1 MKVSGFLMRLLKIF
15 ASASWVA
22 RQNKCRGAGPQSIDP
37 KWVETDKEKG
47 AGAGTE
53 RDGGSRDSRMKDGT
67 GNGCLRRHR
76 RGGEHNWTDRVV
88 AKSIAIVG
96 GAYCVSRSRHKT
108 MAARYI
114 VCLNRQGKVRMSK
127 WYERTGVAKQRAT
140 IGRIHR
146 LIQRRLQFRSCN
158 SVDFGADTQL
168 VFKKYNGL
176 YFVVCV
182 GREENGLLYLQAI
195 PLFVQLL
202 DRYFDTVSELDLVF
216 NFYKMHRVLDLVF
229 VDGELVATKT
239 EAVLAQLGRM

>member
-1 MKVSGFLMRLLKIF
+1 
-15 ASASWVA
+15 
-22 RQNKCRGAGPQSIDP
+22 
-37 KWVETDKEKG
+37 
-47 AGAGTE
+47 
-53 RDGGSRDSRMKDGT
+53 
-67 GNGCLRRHR
+67 
-76 RGGEHNWTDRVV
+76 
-88 AKSIAIVG
+88 
-96 GAYCVSRSRHKT
+96 

-127 WYERTGVAKQRAT
+127 WYERTGVAEQRAT

>member
-1 MKVSGFLMRLLKIF
+1 
-15 ASASWVA
+15 
-22 RQNKCRGAGPQSIDP
+22 
-37 KWVETDKEKG
+37 
-47 AGAGTE
+47 
-53 RDGGSRDSRMKDGT
+53 
-67 GNGCLRRHR
+67 
-76 RGGEHNWTDRVV
+76 
-88 AKSIAIVG
+88 
-96 GAYCVSRSRHKT
+96 
-108 MAARYI
+108 
-114 VCLNRQGKVRMSK
+114 MSK
-127 WYERTGVAKQRAT
+127 WYEKTPLAEQRIVIA
-140 IGRIHR
+140 RIHR
-146 LIQRRLQFRSCN
+146 LIHRKIQFHSCN
-158 SVDFGADTQL
+158 CVDFESDTQL